1 MSCVT
6 VNHVWDHTLYVCI
19 TTGSR
24 YLLRQHFVHFTCNE
38 PSACVVTY
46 AQQLCTFLSY
56 CTPRL
61 FCSYTVCVALDHLQE
76 AHLIT
81 GEELQAGFSQEHGRL
96 TNFSDVVVVQSRKH
110 HEVVKSTA
118 GILRKIGFENVS
130 QDLEGDFSMYL
141 RWCCSFMFMLFSVS
155 VIAQTK

>member
-1 MSCVT
+1 MAYT
-6 VNHVWDHTLYVCI
+6 HH
-19 TTGSR
+19 
-24 YLLRQHFVHFTCNE
+24 
-38 PSACVVTY
+38 
-46 AQQLCTFLSY
+46 LCTFLS
-56 CTPRL
+56 CCAPRS

-81 GEELQAGFSQEHGRL
+81 KEELQAGFSQEHGRL

-130 QDLEGDFSMYL
+130 QDLEGDFLPKVVLFIYVYVV
-141 RWCCSFMFMLFSVS
+141 WCECDCPNEVTSS
-155 VIAQTK
+155 